1 MGLGV
6 RAMKFGKAIK
16 LAKPDLFELSEARK
30 DLLCKRILNS
40 STETLI
46 YFSDQIHSE
55 LQDRDM
61 RDFGDEKERIAE
73 LEERIAGLER
83 DKDGLTETLAG
94 IESGETEII
103 YY

>member
-1 MGLGV
+1 MKLGE
-6 RAMKFGKAIK
+6 AIK
-16 LAKPDLFELSEARK
+16 FAKPDLFELSEARK
-30 DLLCKRILNS
+30 DLLCKRILDS

-73 LEERIAGLER
+73 LER
-83 DKDGLTETLAG
+83 DKDSLAETLAG
-94 IESGETEII
+94 IASGETEVI

>member
-30 DLLCKRILNS
+30 DLLCKRILDS

-73 LEERIAGLER
+73 LENAKL
-83 DKDGLTETLAG
+83 
-94 IESGETEII
+94 
-103 YY
+103 

>member
-1 MGLGV
+1 MKLGE
-6 RAMKFGKAIK
+6 AIK
-16 LAKPDLFELSEARK
+16 FAKPDLFELSEARK
-30 DLLCKRILNS
+30 DLLCKRILDS
-40 STETLI
+40 STETLV
-46 YFSDQIHSE
+46 YFSNQIASE

-94 IESGETEII
+94 IESGETEVI